1 MRTTKASRGLALLVA
16 LATSLSLPSAHSEP
30 QPSASRASCTGL
42 NLLDTLKAS
51 DPARHI
57 RIVEE
62 SQSLENGNAV
72 LWKIARPGQPPSY
85 LLGTV
90 HLSDRR
96 VTRLSNAAKNAIR
109 ASKSVVIE
117 NADLSAEAASRAYA
131 EATASAVF
139 SDGRSLETLL
149 SKDEFERMRKSVG
162 DGLVPAETLRV
173 YRPWIVS
180 LMLSASDCERRRILK
195 GYRVFDM
202 VIADRARVN
211 GIPVSGLETTEQQL
225 AALASLPDDEQLG
238 MLRANIAMLDENEN
252 LRETMVQL
260 YVKRQIG
267 AIWGLQL
274 ALAERAGVPASAYAS
289 FRETVIVQ
297 RNRKMRDAALTHTEK
312 GGAFIA
318 VGALHLPGK
327 TGLVELFREAG
338 YTATPIE

>member
-1 MRTTKASRGLALLVA
+1 MLGSIGFALAAALLA
-16 LATSLSLPSAHSEP
+16 AEAPPLSAGQSAPAPNGSTT
-30 QPSASRASCTGL
+30 SCTGR
-42 NLLDTLKAS
+42 NLLETLKTS
-51 DPARHI
+51 DPARHA
-57 RIVEE
+57 RIVEAGNA
-62 SQSLENGNAV
+62 LENGNAIF
-72 LWKIARPGQPPSY
+72 WKLARPGKAPSY
-85 LLGTV
+85 LYGTV

-96 VTRLSNAAKNAIR
+96 VTRLSAAAKNAIH
-109 ASKSVVIE
+109 ASKALLIE
-117 NADLSAEAASRAYA
+117 NADLSAEAAARAYTA
-131 EATASAVF
+131 ATASAVF
-139 SDGRSLETLL
+139 SDGRSLEVLL
-149 SKDEFERMRKSVG
+149 SEHEFERMRKSVG

-180 LMLSASDCERRRILK
+180 LMLSASDCERRRIQK
-195 GYRVFDM
+195 GYRVLDM

-225 AALASLPDDEQLG
+225 AALASLPDDDQIG
-238 MLRANIAMLDENEN
+238 MLRANIAMLDENES

-260 YVKRQIG
+260 YIGRQIG

-289 FRETVIVQ
+289 FQETVIVE
-297 RNRKMRDAALTHTEK
+297 RNRKMRDAAFPHTEK

>member
-1 MRTTKASRGLALLVA
+1 MRTSRRARRLAFVVV
-16 LATSLSLPSAHSEP
+16 LATASILPSVVQSEP
-30 QPSASRASCTGL
+30 QPPARCTGL
-42 NLLDTLKAS
+42 NLLDTLKSS
-51 DPARHI
+51 DPARHAT
-57 RIVEE
+57 IVE
-62 SQSLENGNAV
+62 SGNALENGKSIF
-72 LWKIARPGQPPSY
+72 WKLARVGKPPSY
-85 LLGTV
+85 VFGTV

-96 VTRLSNAAKNAIR
+96 VTRLSDATNNAIR
-109 ASKSVVIE
+109 ASKTVLIE
-117 NADLSAEAASRAYA
+117 NADLSAEAAARAYA
-131 EATASAVF
+131 AATATAVF
-139 SDGRSLETLL
+139 GDGRSLEMLL

-180 LMLSASDCERRRILK
+180 LMLSASDCERRRIQK
-195 GYRVFDM
+195 GYRVLDM

-238 MLRANIAMLDENEN
+238 MLRANIALLDQNEN

-260 YVKRQIG
+260 YVTRQIG

-274 ALAERAGVPASAYAS
+274 ALAEQAGVPASAYAS
-289 FRETVIVQ
+289 FQETVIIE
-297 RNRKMRDAALTHTEK
+297 RNRKMHDAALAHLEK

-327 TGLVELFREAG
+327 TGLIELFRQAG